1 VYAPEL
7 KANSDE
13 IKIVIDER
21 PEPAERVL
29 TTAAEY
35 YLQGPQQASPPD
47 GTFPAGT
54 KVTLVRDAGSYSLVR
69 TAQGVEAYVTSD
81 SISK

>member
-1 VYAPEL
+1 MYAPEL

-13 IKIVIDER
+13 IKIIVDER
-21 PEPAERVL
+21 PEAPERVL
-29 TTAAEY
+29 STAAEY
-35 YLQGPQQASPPD
+35 YLNGPQQASPPD

-69 TAQGVEAYVTSD
+69 SAAGVEAYVSNEA
-81 SISK
+81 IAR